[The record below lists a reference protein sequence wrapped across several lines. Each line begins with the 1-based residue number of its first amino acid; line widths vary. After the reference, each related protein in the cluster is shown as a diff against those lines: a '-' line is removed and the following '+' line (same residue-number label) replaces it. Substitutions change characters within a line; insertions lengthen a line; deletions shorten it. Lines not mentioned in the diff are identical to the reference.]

1 MPEGTQNEANKR
13 CAAALRAISEAMS
26 LAPPPEKADAAELG
40 AACCK
45 LTEARDEYA
54 SAAVAYTAVL
64 IEQDRP
70 RDAKALRE
78 CVVPTLTAAGSRIAQ
93 WRLRLSKEKQK

>member
-1 MPEGTQNEANKR
+1 
-13 CAAALRAISEAMS
+13 MS
-26 LAPPPEKADAAELG
+26 LTPPPAKADAAELG
-40 AACCK
+40 AACRK

-54 SAAVAYTAVL
+54 SAAAAYTADL

-78 CVVPTLTAAGSRIAQ
+78 CVVPTLTAAGNRVAQ
-93 WRLRLSKEKQK
+93 WHLRLSKLKEKQK